1 MGVVEAAV
9 EDGCHLGVHPVHRR
23 GENHDHAQSK
33 YALTPP
39 SAPIEHHAAGM
50 VTTCSCTAKRAE
62 AEPDQRAGDEGADSM
77 MVRASR

>member
-9 EDGCHLGVHPVHRR
+9 NDGCHAGVHPVHRR

-33 YALTPP
+33 YALPPP
-39 SAPIEHHAAGM
+39 SAPIERHAAGM
-50 VTTCSCTAKRAE
+50 VTTCSCTAKRAG

-77 MVRASR
+77 LVQASR